1 MHGMAG
7 DEQQHLPEGDL
18 GAENVRLRQLLVQAG
33 LDASMQQVA
42 DQFQRLL
49 MEELHH
55 RVQNTL
61 ATVMA
66 ITTQSLKSAQSL
78 RQADEAIGVRLRA
91 LGRAHD
97 LLMRVS
103 WSSAKLKEVVATAI
117 EAFGSDRFRVSLP
130 DVHVSASTVL
140 PIAMV
145 LNELCTNA
153 VKYGAFTNPTGRVE
167 ILGTA
172 VPDAHLCKIVW
183 TERGGPTVS
192 EPTHRSFGTQL
203 IERSFNQTLGNPHMR
218 FEPAGLVCAFDVP
231 ISMSDQTA
239 N

>member
-1 MHGMAG
+1 MSDG
-7 DEQQHLPEGDL
+7 DEELLVSGGDV

-33 LDASMQQVA
+33 LDASTHQVA
-42 DQFQRLL
+42 EQFQRLL
-49 MEELHH
+49 LEELHH

-66 ITTQSLKSAQSL
+66 ITTQSLKSAESL
-78 RQADEAIGVRLRA
+78 RQADEAISVRLRA

-97 LLMRVS
+97 LLLKVS
-103 WSSAKLKEVVATAI
+103 WSSAKLKEVVATAT
-117 EAFGSDRFRVSLP
+117 EAFGSVRFRV
-130 DVHVSASTVL
+130 DVDDVNVSASTVL

-153 VKYGAFTNPTGRVE
+153 VKYGALSNATGHVE
-167 ILGTA
+167 IAGTTA
-172 VPDAHLCKIVW
+172 ANGQVCKIVW
-183 TERGGPTVS
+183 TERGGPAVV

-203 IERSFNQTLGNPHMR
+203 IERSFKQTLGNPHMR
-218 FEPAGLVCAFDVP
+218 FEPTGLVCEFEVP
-231 ISMSDQTA
+231 TSPAEPQIL